1 MNIKNILKYFL
12 RINLIIIFIFSF
24 SYTITISLEGDISNL
39 KTEINNRKTVIE
51 TKPKYEE
58 ICISERYTTF
68 NGNQIN
74 RTTNIKLATDFINGT
89 ILQPGEEF
97 SYNTVVGKRTS
108 SRGFKAADG
117 FVKDLENGGYKTQ
130 KMIGGGICQ
139 VSSTL
144 HMSVKS
150 AKLKV
155 TERKVHG
162 MPVSYCSR
170 ADEATVSWGTID
182 FKFVNNTENKIRI
195 EAYIENNTKN
205 VPYKVVCKIWKT
217 VEVK

>member
-1 MNIKNILKYFL
+1 MNINNIIKYFF
-12 RINLIIIFIFSF
+12 RINLILILIFSF
-24 SYTITISLEGDISNL
+24 SYTITISLEGNISNL
-39 KTEINNRKTVIE
+39 KEDINNKKIFVKN
-51 TKPKYEE
+51 KPKYEE

-68 NGNQIN
+68 NGSQKN
-74 RTTNIKLATDFINGT
+74 RTTNIRLASEFINGT

-108 SRGFKAADG
+108 ARGFKAA
-117 FVKDLENGGYKTQ
+117 GGYVKNKDGTYKTVD
-130 KMIGGGICQ
+130 MIGGGICQ

-144 HMSVKS
+144 HMSVKT

-170 ADEATVSWGTID
+170 AEEATVSWGTID
-182 FKFVNNTENKIRI
+182 FKFINNTENIIRI
-195 EAYIENNTKN
+195 ESYVENNSN
-205 VPYKVVCKIWKT
+205 YIPYKIVCKIWKT